1 MHSIHH
7 GVEMLNCANNDEV
20 KSGFLRSLSL

>member
-7 GVEMLNCANNDEV
+7 EVEMLNRANNDEV
-20 KSGFLRSLSL
+20 KSGFLRSLRL